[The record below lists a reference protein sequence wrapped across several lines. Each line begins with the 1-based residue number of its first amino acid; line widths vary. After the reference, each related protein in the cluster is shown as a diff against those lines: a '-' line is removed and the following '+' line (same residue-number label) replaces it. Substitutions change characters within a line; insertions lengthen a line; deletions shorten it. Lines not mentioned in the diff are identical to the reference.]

1 MLKNEYLRFMSSIE
15 KTKESNI
22 LKMANLILAN
32 FDELALLGTHQGQR
46 AKKIAE
52 LSSKSW
58 SHLPEKISQLPRE
71 SSRTNSSIKRIVS
84 IEVGPFRGFA
94 KKEVLNLDSSIVLI
108 YGPNGT
114 GKTSFCEAL
123 EYGLLGNVAEAD
135 NKRFKDQN
143 DYFKNA
149 HTESFI
155 RPRLLGRS
163 EKDEEVEIKSDQE
176 LYQFCFIERNRI
188 DSFSR
193 IAAQLPAK
201 QTELASTLF
210 GLDAFN
216 DFVKGFSPI
225 IDNRHIDLT
234 GKKAEELRAKEQH
247 TDHYVK
253 SKIGYVAQLEKIESE
268 EKALAKKYKNGYTFL
283 KMDDELNGKQNTGG
297 EISRIEIELRK
308 PIPAKSSLVLNSINN
323 VWQKISDVN
332 SEIIIDEQEL
342 TNNSKQV
349 SYKALYESVQILQE
363 DDPDHCPAC
372 KTSINTTDRNPFANA
387 ILELKRL
394 EYLASIQNKINKNKV
409 LLNDLLVRLND
420 SIRTCNSYSDDVFFQ
435 TYLKENSSELNIEW
449 FYSLTNTNSDGH
461 IPWSLIESIVKKQE
475 LEDSK
480 IAQILEDRKLS
491 ISKLDEMRNISHQI
505 TKLKANKERI
515 INDLKTATDVID
527 EFEKDN
533 AELIDKVEFE
543 RDTITKNLLISE
555 SYNLLMKALTDYKN
569 KLPIDLVT
577 DLGEMTTELYNA
589 FNRYDKRDELIE
601 RIDFPLAQDEK
612 LLISFQTSPKKQHD
626 ALHVLSEGH
635 IRCLGLAILLAKN
648 IKNDCPFIV
657 FDDPVNSIDDEHR
670 MAIRE
675 TLFKDNFFKNK
686 QVILACHGEE
696 FFKDIHQLIGAEAT
710 KKTESYI
717 FLPQSGENHIQV
729 TSTHRSKNYILA
741 ASNLY
746 SHAEYRDALMSSRR
760 ALESVCDK
768 SWWHYSKNCHKD
780 DGNISIAK
788 QSPKAPLN
796 LMALAQNI
804 CSKIKSSKADIPNKA
819 EIIAGFNLLLGIGKN
834 GNKLYWEYLN
844 KGTHQE
850 DDRGEFDH
858 NTIREIIDALEII
871 DAALA

>member
-15 KTKESNI
+15 KTETSNI
-22 LKMANLILAN
+22 IKMANLILAN
-32 FDELALLGTHQGQR
+32 FDELMLLGTHQGQR
-46 AKKIAE
+46 IKKIVE
-52 LSSKSW
+52 LSSENWNNLS
-58 SHLPEKISQLPRE
+58 EKITQLP
-71 SSRTNSSIKRIVS
+71 SNSPKTSSSIKRIVS

-94 KKEVLNLDSSIVLI
+94 KQEVLCLDSSIVLI

-123 EYGLLGNVAEAD
+123 EYSLLGNVAEAD

-143 DYFKNA
+143 RYFKNA
-149 HTESFI
+149 YTESFI

-163 EKDEEVEIKSDQE
+163 EQDEEVEIKSNQE

-201 QTELASTLF
+201 QTELTSTLF

-216 DFVKGFSPI
+216 DFVKGFSLI
-225 IDNRHIDLT
+225 IDRRYIDLE
-234 GKKAEELRAKEQH
+234 GKKAAELRAKEED
-247 TDHYVK
+247 TEYYVK
-253 SKIGYVAQLEKIESE
+253 SRRDYATQLEKIEAD
-268 EKALAKKYKNGYTFL
+268 EKALAEKYKNGYIFL
-283 KMDDELNGKQNTGG
+283 QMDEELNGKQNIGG
-297 EISRIEIELRK
+297 EIKRIESEIRN
-308 PIPAKSSLVLNSINN
+308 PIPSKSNLVLNSINN
-323 VWQKISDVN
+323 VKR
-332 SEIIIDEQEL
+332 EIIEIHSKILLDEQEL
-342 TNNSKQV
+342 TDNSKLV
-349 SYKALYESVQILQE
+349 SYKALYESVQMLQE

-372 KTSINTTDRNPFANA
+372 KTSINNTNTNPFANA
-387 ILELKRL
+387 VLELNRL
-394 EYLASIQNKINKNKV
+394 EYLANIQNKINRNNG
-409 LLNDLLVRLND
+409 LLKDFLVRLNE
-420 SIRTCNSYSDDVFFQ
+420 ILRNCNNYSDDVFFQ

-449 FYSLTNTNSDGH
+449 FHSLINFNSSGH
-461 IPWSLIESIVKKQE
+461 SFWVLIESIVKKQE
-475 LEDSK
+475 SEDSK
-480 IAQILEDRKLS
+480 IARILEDKQLNIR
-491 ISKLDEMRNISHQI
+491 KLDEMREISHQI

-515 INDLKTATDVID
+515 NGDLKIANDFI
-527 EFEKDN
+527 EKFREEN
-533 AELIDKVEFE
+533 AELIDEVKLE
-543 RDTITKNLLISE
+543 RDIITENILISE
-555 SYNLLMKALTDYKN
+555 SYNLLIKALNEYKN

-577 DLGEMTTELYNA
+577 DLGEMTTKLYNA
-589 FNRYDKRDELIE
+589 FNRYDERDELIE
-601 RIDFPLAQDEK
+601 KINLPLAQDDK
-612 LLISFQTSPKKQHD
+612 LLISFQTSPEKQHD

-648 IKNDCPFIV
+648 IKNNCPFIV

-675 TLFKDNFFKNK
+675 TLFKDDFFKSK

-746 SHAEYRDALMSSRR
+746 SQAEYRDALMSSRR

-768 SWWHYSKNCHKD
+768 SWWHYSKYCHKD

-819 EIIAGFNLLLGIGKN
+819 EIIVGFDLLLGIGKN

-858 NTIREIIDALEII
+858 NIIREIIKALETI